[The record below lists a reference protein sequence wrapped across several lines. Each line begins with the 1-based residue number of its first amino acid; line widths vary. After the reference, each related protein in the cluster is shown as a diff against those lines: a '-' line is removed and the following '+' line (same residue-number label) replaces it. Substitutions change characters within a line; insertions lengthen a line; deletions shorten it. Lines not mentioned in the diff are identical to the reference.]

1 MLLVIILIIIINSL
15 YYEKHLNETSKK
27 IHCFLKLIQMLQC
40 FKEAILRDRL

>member
-27 IHCFLKLIQMLQC
+27 NTLLPKINSDVTMF
-40 FKEAILRDRL
+40 